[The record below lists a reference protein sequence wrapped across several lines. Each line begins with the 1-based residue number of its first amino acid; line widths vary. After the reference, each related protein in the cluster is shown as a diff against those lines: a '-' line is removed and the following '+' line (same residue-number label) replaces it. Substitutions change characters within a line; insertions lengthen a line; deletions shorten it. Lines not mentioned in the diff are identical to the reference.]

1 MNNSDIS
8 TENIRVAVIGGGAAG
23 MAAAAFAAY
32 AGADVTLYEKNG
44 PGKMGWK
51 LAITG
56 KGRCNVTN
64 DCTRDEFLENI
75 PRNPRFL
82 YAAYSAFPPSRVM
95 EHFEYLGVPMK
106 VERGRRVFPE
116 SDKARHIV
124 DALVRDLEYSGVQV
138 VGGAV
143 KRVTKENGVFTVHM
157 THAEKPRDF
166 DRVILATGGVSYP
179 RTGSTGDGHEF
190 AKSLGHNPTPLTASL
205 VPLVSPGKLCPS
217 MQGLSLKN
225 TALTVIETASGKKV
239 YDDFGEIMFT
249 HFGLTGPM
257 ALSASARLEK
267 VVPGK
272 YEVLLDLK
280 PALDEATLDARLL
293 SDFSKYKNRDI
304 TNALGD
310 LLPSKMIEPFVDM
323 TGIPR
328 DTKVHSITKEMR
340 KKIIATL
347 KAFRVPI
354 SGLRP
359 IDEAIITRGGI
370 PTSEIDP
377 RTMHSKI
384 CEGLYFA
391 GEIIDVD
398 GYTGGYNLQIAWS
411 TAFLAGNAAAKV

>member
-1 MNNSDIS
+1 
-8 TENIRVAVIGGGAAG
+8 
-23 MAAAAFAAY
+23 
-32 AGADVTLYEKNG
+32 
-44 PGKMGWK
+44 
-51 LAITG
+51 
-56 KGRCNVTN
+56 
-64 DCTRDEFLENI
+64 
-75 PRNPRFL
+75 
-82 YAAYSAFPPSRVM
+82 
-95 EHFEYLGVPMK
+95 
-106 VERGRRVFPE
+106 
-116 SDKARHIV
+116 
-124 DALVRDLEYSGVQV
+124 
-138 VGGAV
+138 
-143 KRVTKENGVFTVHM
+143 M

-340 KKIIATL
+340 KKIISTL